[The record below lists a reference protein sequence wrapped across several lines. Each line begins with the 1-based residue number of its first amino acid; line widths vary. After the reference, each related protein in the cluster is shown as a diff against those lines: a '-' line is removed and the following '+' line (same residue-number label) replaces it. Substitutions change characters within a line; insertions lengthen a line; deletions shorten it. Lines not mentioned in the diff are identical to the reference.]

1 MGSGFKNFT
10 AASVL
15 TASDVNN
22 YLMEQSVMSFASTGA
37 RDTQITAPEQGMVAY
52 VRSGD
57 SSEGFYTRNN
67 SSWRKGPGWNAPWGA
82 VSAPATKTSSMP
94 TFTSTTPADFTGLTL
109 TFNQIQN
116 RLYRCTFQAL
126 FDNAAGIVTTGVMS
140 IYNNTSATQLQ
151 QGNYTLPAAGFTVT
165 HIQAFYTATSS
176 ASVTIKVRG
185 GVAGAG
191 QSFRSYGDATFPA
204 LFMIEDIGP
213 NGAPV

>member
-22 YLMEQSVMSFASTGA
+22 FLMEQSVMSFASTGA
-37 RDTQITAPEQGMVAY
+37 RDVQVTAPEDGMVAY
-52 VRSGD
+52 IRSND
-57 SSEGFYTRNN
+57 SSEGLYTYNGT
-67 SSWRKGPGWNAPWGA
+67 SWRKGPGWNAPWGA
-82 VSAPATKTSSMP
+82 VSAPATKISSMP
-94 TFTSTTPADFTGLTL
+94 TFNSTTPADFTGLTL

-116 RLYRCTFQAL
+116 RLYRCTFQSL
-126 FDNAAGIVTTGVMS
+126 FDNPAAGVSTGVLS

-165 HIQAFYTATSS
+165 HLQAFYTATSS

-191 QSFRSYGDATFPA
+191 QQFRSYGDATFPA
-204 LFMIEDIGP
+204 LLMIEDIGP